1 MSTFDELNSGQG
13 EHSLTYKELEAQV
26 DALTQVRA
34 AEVRLNDKLQAQL
47 AEERELCKTAMAKWR
62 EYLKKHQD
70 SEAQLAAIKNL
81 DVETVTYVDKNTR
94 LRVTRLMV
102 DFEALRTALN

>member
-26 DALTQVRA
+26 DALTQAIDA
-34 AEVRLNDKLQAQL
+34 AKKL